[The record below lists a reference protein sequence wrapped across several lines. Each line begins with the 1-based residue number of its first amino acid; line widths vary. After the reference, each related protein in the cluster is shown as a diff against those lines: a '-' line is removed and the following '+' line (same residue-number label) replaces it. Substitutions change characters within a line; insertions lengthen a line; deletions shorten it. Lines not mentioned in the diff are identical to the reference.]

1 MIQRTNG
8 NGNGQ
13 APPFQLER
21 DDFGR
26 LVLTDADGQRS
37 VGVEP
42 VRAFPITD
50 PTRNVAIVDAEGREL
65 ALVPDLD
72 ALPSDLRAT
81 IDREFARREFIP
93 VIARIQKVHGESHPT
108 EWEVR
113 TDRGPVKFTV
123 NSDDDIRRMGPNRA
137 LIVDTQGVRYLIDD
151 VARLDTA
158 SKRILEVWL

>member
-1 MIQRTNG
+1 MSER
-8 NGNGQ
+8 NGQ
-13 APPFQLER
+13 SHAFTLDR

-37 VGVEP
+37 VGVDP

-65 ALVPDLD
+65 VLIDDLD
-72 ALPSDLRAT
+72 TLPADLRTA

-108 EWEVR
+108 EWDVQ

-137 LIVDTQGVRYLIDD
+137 LIVDTQGVRYLIHD
-151 VARLDTA
+151 VARLDPA